1 MKPCVIGWGQRELQ
15 IIGKA
20 SDLETALKLAKEKGK
35 KTRIALLDQSLVDDN
50 DQYDTSGRS
59 VANEL
64 RKINPSVII
73 ASISSREFPR
83 EFPGVD
89 LEIKTFSSIK
99 VFLQAVIGIA
109 KK

>member
-1 MKPCVIGWGQRELQ
+1 MIGWGQRELQ

-73 ASISSREFPR
+73 ASISSREFP
-83 EFPGVD
+83 GVD